1 MVKRRFMTYATNL
14 WLRSGLPTE
23 KEILPGRRGFLFSTF
38 RFPYPYFPIS
48 SDLPKKFVSVVFV
61 FKIYFRAVIYRA
73 KSLKKIGLLALFLSV
88 TKEENIYKS
97 YL

>member
-1 MVKRRFMTYATNL
+1 MTCATNL

-61 FKIYFRAVIYRA
+61 FKIYFSAVIYRA
-73 KSLKKIGLLALFLSV
+73 KSLKKIGLLALLLSRLNKKNIIKRFL
-88 TKEENIYKS
+88 
-97 YL
+97 